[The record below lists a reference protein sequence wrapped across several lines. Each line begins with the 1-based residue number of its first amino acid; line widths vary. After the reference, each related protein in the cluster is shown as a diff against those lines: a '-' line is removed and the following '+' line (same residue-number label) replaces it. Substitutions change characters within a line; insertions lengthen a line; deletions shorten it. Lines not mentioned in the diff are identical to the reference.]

1 MKKKLLIVLISLI
14 CIFSIFIVEE
24 CIRLKVNNN
33 SIPLIVFHIDEKYS
47 DNSKQKEE
55 IYYSFGFK
63 TKITYRLD
71 DKSSLDNYMYYI
83 VGKEFCLFNI
93 TICIQN

>member
-1 MKKKLLIVLISLI
+1 MKKKLLIILILLI
-14 CIFSIFIVEE
+14 CISTIFIIEE

-33 SIPLIVFHIDEKYS
+33 SVPLIVFHIDEKYY

-63 TKITYRLD
+63 TKVKYYLD
-71 DKSSLDNYMYYI
+71 EKSSLDNYMYNI
-83 VGKEFCLFNI
+83 VGKEIYLFNVI
-93 TICIQN
+93 MLWR